1 MSRAGSA
8 VTHSASLFNSLL
20 PILCC
25 QLVVVEVWSLVLAEL
40 PCRPGSVRALDFC
53 CLDFCCLDF
62 CCRTDWIPVVD
73 GLCSAS
79 SFPGF
84 SLVAP
89 ITDPF
94 VLLASSHQ

>member
-1 MSRAGSA
+1 MSRVFPVITGSA

-25 QLVVVEVWSLVLAEL
+25 QLIVVEVWSLTLVEL

-53 CLDFCCLDF
+53 G
-62 CCRTDWIPVVD
+62 RTDWIPVVD

-84 SLVAP
+84 SLFAP
-89 ITDPF
+89 VTDPF